1 VKDLHAEN
9 NETIEDDSKKWK
21 DTTCSRVL
29 LIIRMI
35 KKAYCPRQTAG
46 DGEEQGGLACCSLWG
61 CKEQD
66 TTWR

>member
-35 KKAYCPRQTAG
+35 KKAYCPRQSA
-46 DGEEQGGLACCSLWG
+46 DLI
-61 CKEQD
+61 
-66 TTWR
+66 